1 MGAIAL
7 AMGKSIYNVVIP
19 VLFPIIFM
27 KKDEFDLASARDMAV
42 EKAVYNK
49 PVFIQKLMA
58 L

>member
-1 MGAIAL
+1 
-7 AMGKSIYNVVIP
+7 MGKSIYNVVIP